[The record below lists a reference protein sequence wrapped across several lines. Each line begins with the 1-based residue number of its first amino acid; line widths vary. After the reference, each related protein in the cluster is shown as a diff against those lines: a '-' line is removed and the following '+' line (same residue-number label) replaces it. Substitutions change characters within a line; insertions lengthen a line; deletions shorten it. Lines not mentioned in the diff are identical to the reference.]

1 MRERS
6 CRKGRE
12 ELREWICTGFGCLY
26 ILRKHLPP
34 APLTRVCL
42 LRLGA
47 AGSQPQSGCG
57 EQREGE
63 MGPCF
68 YSQQRNKEQHTK
80 SKKQKSTES

>member
-1 MRERS
+1 MGERS

-12 ELREWICTGFGCLY
+12 ELREWICPGFGCLY

-47 AGSQPQSGCG
+47 AGS
-57 EQREGE
+57 
-63 MGPCF
+63 
-68 YSQQRNKEQHTK
+68 YA
-80 SKKQKSTES
+80 ESATAGLRGAERR